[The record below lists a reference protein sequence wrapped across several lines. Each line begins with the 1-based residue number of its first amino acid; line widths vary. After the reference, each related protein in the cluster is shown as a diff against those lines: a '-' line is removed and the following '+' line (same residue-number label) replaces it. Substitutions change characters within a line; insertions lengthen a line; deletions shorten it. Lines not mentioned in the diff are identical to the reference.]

1 MINKNFVEVR
11 TTEIYRSP
19 IQKICKMMMMKFN
32 SGKEVLYIKFQL
44 MKLLKEVWSI
54 KCWQR
59 MKTNKLHWIPKRWK
73 KRSCGWMESYFIWIV
88 DSLWLESPRDQTQF
102 SSDRHF
108 GRKRIWWQLEGIMEC
123 CSSE

>member
-44 MKLLKEVWSI
+44 MKLLKEV
-54 KCWQR
+54 
-59 MKTNKLHWIPKRWK
+59 
-73 KRSCGWMESYFIWIV
+73 
-88 DSLWLESPRDQTQF
+88 
-102 SSDRHF
+102 
-108 GRKRIWWQLEGIMEC
+108 
-123 CSSE
+123 